1 MTFFE
6 QLIFWIIVVDE
17 TWGGTF
23 LPAVAASL
31 IALMVCAHLAV
42 RDRKRRR
49 P

>member
-1 MTFFE
+1 VTFFE
-6 QLIFWIIVVDE
+6 QLAFWITVVNAA
-17 TWGGTF
+17 WGGTF